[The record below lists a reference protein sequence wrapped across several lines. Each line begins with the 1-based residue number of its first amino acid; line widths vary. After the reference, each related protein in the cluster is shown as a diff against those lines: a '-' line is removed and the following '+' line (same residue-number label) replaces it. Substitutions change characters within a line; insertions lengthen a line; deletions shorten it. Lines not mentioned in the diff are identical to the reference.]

1 MERLDCDR
9 MFIAVMETGSFT
21 AAAQRLSVSHGQ
33 ASKLISRLE
42 HTLAVSL
49 FSRSTRSL
57 KPTDV
62 GKAYYERIR
71 PLLAD
76 YDALNDDVLNASRTP
91 SGLLRISAPVTFGS
105 TQLTSHLIAF
115 ARRYPDIELD
125 VSFADRLVNVVNEGF
140 DLTLRIG
147 HLDDSSLLARK
158 LCDIRIITV
167 ASNAYLD
174 KKGTPAHWEQ
184 LSQHDCILDTNFR
197 DPFLWP
203 FLDKEKGL
211 HLHPVHG
218 RLKFSNAE
226 VCLRAATEGLGI
238 ARLPAF
244 VAGEALQNGLIV
256 PILSHYEA
264 PPLGL
269 YAVYPP
275 AKYLAQRSRAFIDFL
290 AEAFA
295 GQPAWEENWL

>member
-21 AAAQRLSVSHGQ
+21 AAAQRLSTSHGQ
-33 ASKLISRLE
+33 ASKLITRLE
-42 HTLAVSL
+42 NELAVSL

-57 KPTDV
+57 KPTEV
-62 GKAYYERIR
+62 GLAYYERIR
-71 PLLAD
+71 PLLGE
-76 YDALNDDVLNASRTP
+76 YDALNDDVLNASKTP

-105 TQLTSHLIAF
+105 TQLTGHLIAF

-147 HLDDSSLLARK
+147 NLTDSNLIARK
-158 LCDIRIITV
+158 LCNIRIVMV
-167 ASNAYLD
+167 ASKAYLQQ
-174 KKGTPAHWEQ
+174 KGSPSHWDQ
-184 LSQHDCILDTNFR
+184 LSQHDCIVDTNFR
-197 DPFLWP
+197 DPFVWP
-203 FLDKEKGL
+203 FLDEKRAL
-211 HLHPVHG
+211 HVQPVRG
-218 RLKFSNAE
+218 RMKFSNAE
-226 VCLRAATEGLGI
+226 VCLRAALEGLGI

-244 VAGEALQNGLIV
+244 VAGEALQNGSVV
-256 PILSHYEA
+256 PVLSRYEA

-269 YAVYPP
+269 YAIYPP

-290 AEAFA
+290 AESFA
-295 GQPAWEENWL
+295 GQPKWEENWL

>member
-9 MFIAVMETGSFT
+9 MFIAVMETRSFT
-21 AAAQRLSVSHGQ
+21 AAAQRLSTSHGQ
-33 ASKLISRLE
+33 ASKLITRLE
-42 HTLAVSL
+42 NELSVSL

-57 KPTDV
+57 KPTEV
-62 GKAYYERIR
+62 GLAYYERIR
-71 PLLAD
+71 PLLAE
-76 YDALNDDVLNASRTP
+76 YDALNDDVLNASKTP

-105 TQLTSHLIAF
+105 TRLTEHLITF

-147 HLDDSSLLARK
+147 NLTDSSLIARK
-158 LCDIRIITV
+158 LCDIRIVMV
-167 ASNAYLD
+167 AAKAYLQQ
-174 KKGTPAHWEQ
+174 KGTPVRWSH
-184 LSQHDCILDTNFR
+184 LLQHDCIVDTNFR
-197 DPFLWP
+197 DPFVWP
-203 FLDKEKGL
+203 FLDENQVL
-211 HLHPVHG
+211 HAQPVRG
-218 RLKFSNAE
+218 RMKFSNAE
-226 VCLRAATEGLGI
+226 VCLRAAIEGLGI

-244 VAGEALQNGLIV
+244 VAGEALQNGTVIPV
-256 PILSHYEA
+256 LSRYEA

-290 AEAFA
+290 AESFA
-295 GQPAWEENWL
+295 GQPKWEENW

>member
-9 MFIAVMETGSFT
+9 MFIAVMETRSFT
-21 AAAQRLSVSHGQ
+21 AAAQRLSTSHGQ
-33 ASKLISRLE
+33 ASKLITRLE
-42 HTLAVSL
+42 HELSVSL

-57 KPTDV
+57 KPTEV
-62 GKAYYERIR
+62 GLAYYERIR
-71 PLLAD
+71 PLLAE
-76 YDALNDDVLNASRTP
+76 YDALNDDVLNASKTP

-105 TQLTSHLIAF
+105 TRLTEHLITF

-147 HLDDSSLLARK
+147 NLTDSSLIARK
-158 LCDIRIITV
+158 LCNIRIVMV
-167 ASNAYLD
+167 ASKAYLQQ
-174 KKGTPAHWEQ
+174 KGSPPHWGQ
-184 LSQHDCILDTNFR
+184 LSQHDCIVDTNFR
-197 DPFLWP
+197 DPFVWP
-203 FLDKEKGL
+203 FLDGNQVL
-211 HLHPVHG
+211 HAQPVRG
-218 RLKFSNAE
+218 RMKFSNAE
-226 VCLRAATEGLGI
+226 VCLSAAIEGLGI

-244 VAGEALQNGLIV
+244 VAGEALQNGMV
-256 PILSHYEA
+256 VQVLSRYEA

-290 AEAFA
+290 AESFA
-295 GQPAWEENWL
+295 GQPKWEENW